1 MKRFIAKFLFFIFGW
16 KTDYPQKFKAPKS
29 VMLAAPHTSNWDIV
43 FALAV
48 YWKEGIDAKFLIK
61 NSYTSSFLGFF
72 FKWLGAIGVDRAK
85 HNNLVDYSVELLN
98 NSEKL
103 ILMVPAEGSR
113 RRVEKWKT
121 GFYHIASK
129 ANVPVS
135 FGFLDYKK
143 KIAGVGDV
151 YHLTENFEK
160 DMEYIQ
166 DFYSKIEGK
175 HLELYNKKIF

>member
-1 MKRFIAKFLFFIFGW
+1 MKRIIAKFLFFIIGW
-16 KTDYPQKFKAPKS
+16 KANYPSKFKVPKS

-43 FALAV
+43 FALGV
-48 YWKEGIDAKFLIK
+48 YWMEGIDAKFLIK
-61 NSYTSSFLGFF
+61 NSYTNSFFGFF

-85 HNNLVDYSVELLN
+85 HNNLVDYSIELLN
-98 NSEKL
+98 NSKKL

-129 ANVPVS
+129 AQVPVS
-135 FGFLDYKK
+135 FGFLDYKN

-151 YHLTENFEK
+151 FNLSGDFK
-160 DMEYIQ
+160 SDMQYIQ

-175 HLELYNKKIF
+175 HPEFYNKKIF